1 MADAK
6 EIIFEQ
12 EARDKLAKGIRKLAD
27 AVRKTLGPKGR
38 NVGIEKSWGA
48 PTITNDGNSIVKDIE
63 LEDQF
68 ENMGV
73 ALAKEVAAKLK
84 DKCGDGTTTGTILL
98 DTLVQQGI
106 KFIAAGASPISLKRG
121 IDKAVEAILT
131 QLEKMS
137 IPVKGSSD
145 TKNIATAS
153 ASGNLEIGDFITQ
166 AIDKVGKEGVVTIE
180 EAKGTETTI
189 EMVEGMQ
196 FDRGFISAYFVTNS
210 DKMIVE
216 MTNPAILIVD
226 KKIASIQEILPI
238 LQVVASSGRE
248 LLIIAEDLEADVL
261 ATLVVNKIR
270 GILKVVAVKA
280 PGFGDRRKAMLQDIA
295 TLTDA
300 TLVSEEAGIPLK
312 DASHEVLGS
321 CDHLIIN
328 KETTTLVG
336 GKGDSARIEGR
347 IKQIEKEYE
356 TTTSSYD
363 KEKLLERKAKLKGG
377 VAVIRVGAATEPEL
391 KQKKQMFEDSLNST
405 KAALEEG
412 IVAGG
417 GVALL
422 RASKVLQTLKVEG
435 DEALGANLVA
445 KACETPVREIVSNT
459 GLDGSVIVA
468 ELQTREAN
476 FGFNALTEQVE
487 DLLKSGVIDPV
498 KVVKNALMHAAS
510 VAGIVLISE
519 ALIGDAEENES
530 KDAKRAA

>member
-12 EARDKLAKGIRKLAD
+12 EARDKLAKGIQKLAD
-27 AVRKTLGPKGR
+27 AVRSTLGPKGR

-63 LEDQF
+63 LKDQF

-73 ALAKEVAAKLK
+73 AMAKEVAAKLK

-106 KFIAAGASPISLKRG
+106 KHIAAGASPIGLKRG
-121 IDKAVEAILT
+121 IDKAVEAVVAE
-131 QLEKMS
+131 LEKKA
-137 IPVKGSSD
+137 IPIKGSQD
-145 TKNIATAS
+145 TKNIAIAS
-153 ASGNLEIGDFITQ
+153 ASGNVEIGDFITQ

-180 EAKGTETTI
+180 EAKGTETSI

-196 FDRGFISAYFVTNS
+196 FDRGFISAYFVTQT
-210 DKMIVE
+210 DKMTIE
-216 MTNPAILIVD
+216 MSNPAILIVD
-226 KKIASIQEILPI
+226 KKITSIQEILPI
-238 LQVVASSGRE
+238 LQAVATSGRE

-270 GILKVVAVKA
+270 GILKVAAVKA

-295 TLTDA
+295 VLTNG
-300 TLVSEEAGIPLK
+300 TLVSEEAGIYLK
-312 DASHEVLGS
+312 DATPAVLGS
-321 CDHLIIN
+321 CEHLIIT

-336 GKGDSARIEGR
+336 GKGERAAIEGR
-347 IKQIEKEYE
+347 VKQIEKEYE
-356 TTTSSYD
+356 NTTSSYD

-422 RASKVLQTLKVEG
+422 RAGKAISSLKLEG
-435 DEALGANLVA
+435 EEALGASLVA
-445 KACETPVREIVSNT
+445 KACETPVRQIVSNT

-468 ELQTREAN
+468 ELQTREDSV
-476 FGFNALTEQVE
+476 GFNAFTEQVE
-487 DLLKSGVIDPV
+487 DLLKCGVMDPV

-519 ALIGDAEENES
+519 ALIGDAEEDDL
-530 KDAKRAA
+530 KGARGAA